1 MEVAAHRWRFTSKCV
16 HLDSTPI
23 IVAFGSSKW
32 NEQQSNARTST
43 MNKPEER
50 IPSLSQ
56 IEAEVLAEGRE
67 WTRRRM
73 QKRLQQLAD
82 QHGEVFPPK
91 PKAAGASAPA
101 QVPAAHRRRKG

>member
-1 MEVAAHRWRFTSKCV
+1 MAGV

-23 IVAFGSSKW
+23 MRVFGSSKL
-32 NEQQSNARTST
+32 NEQQPNESAGT
-43 MNKPEER
+43 MNQPEEP

-73 QKRLQQLAD
+73 QERLQELAD

-91 PKAAGASAPA
+91 PTKAGASAPA
-101 QVPAAHRRRKG
+101 QVRATNRRRKR